1 MTKVFICGRGG
12 SGKSTITAM
21 FAKFLA
27 SEGMRVLV
35 IDADESNRSLYRM
48 LGLSAPKST
57 LMDDLG
63 GRVAVKK
70 VVFDNKKSGF
80 DEDAKIHVDDLP
92 RTCVSRR
99 DDYAFLAIG
108 KIRQPDEGCA
118 CPMGALEK
126 GFLARLHA
134 PGWWILVDCEAGI
147 EHIGRGIWRS
157 ADIFLVVL
165 EPSHES
171 LEMAKFMSDLAK
183 EVDRP
188 MVAVVNMADDDVI
201 ENVKASLEST
211 GIEAAAFFPRDKR
224 IAASNL
230 KGDTVPLLPEF
241 VPFLRSCFEAISE
254 KTNAIRS

>member
-70 VVFDNKKSGF
+70 VVFDNKKGGF

-171 LEMAKFMSDLAK
+171 LEMAKFMNGLAK
-183 EVDRP
+183 EVNRP
-188 MVAVVNMADDDVI
+188 IVTVVNMVDEDIAEDVKTS
-201 ENVKASLEST
+201 VKSL
-211 GIEAAAFFPRDKR
+211 GISVDAIFPRDR
-224 IAASNL
+224 RVASANL
-230 KGDTVPLLPEF
+230 SGQQVPLLPDF
-241 VPFLRSCFEAISE
+241 VPSLRACMEAILNKVKEGAS
-254 KTNAIRS
+254 